1 MKYVFLIYFF
11 LNISCF
17 TLFAQIKTQTK
28 STQSA
33 VTQKQKSKFKLLIND
48 YSDKDITAK
57 DDLEFLSLFSS
68 QEEINPELNYM
79 ELGGAMRFSMIYT
92 YYEGETFPL
101 GTSYRNDF
109 TWDTWRL
116 NVNGRNNNVVFS
128 FEYRFYPSFNSHFI
142 HHGWIGYDFSERTQ
156 FQLGVSQ
163 VPFGLLPFASHSWWF
178 NLPYY
183 AGLEDDYDMG
193 IRLYHELPKF
203 NFHLAYYPL
212 AEPRGTSDPAFGSY
226 SSARYSYDV
235 IPVELNNNIERNQ
248 LNGRAE
254 YKLSEKVQ
262 LGISY
267 QTSEI
272 FNQATNHLGRH
283 AAIALHGKAVV
294 DRWDFIAQYIY
305 YKYDDVQNDLGEDL
319 QVVQMGA
326 YGFGDYQVA
335 AEASIALAGISYNIP
350 LDWGPFDNISIYND
364 YSVMFKPGEFQMD
377 GKSYGFEKSQQNVL
391 GALISAGNIYTYID
405 IASGYNHPWLTDN
418 FGGTDLGPG
427 NFVNPEE
434 DLDKENPIDQDP
446 FWNTR
451 LNINI
456 GYYF

>member
-1 MKYVFLIYFF
+1 MKHLFLIYFF
-11 LNISCF
+11 TSTCF
-17 TLFAQIKTQTK
+17 INVSAQVKTQTNA
-28 STQSA
+28 SQSIDK
-33 VTQKQKSKFKLLIND
+33 KQKSGLKLLFNN
-48 YSDKDITAK
+48 YSNKEITDK
-57 DDLEFLSLFSS
+57 DDLEFLSLFTS
-68 QEEINPELNYM
+68 QEEINPELDYM
-79 ELGGAMRFSMIYT
+79 EIGGALRYSFVYT
-92 YYEGETFPL
+92 HYEGETFPL

-116 NVNGRNNNVVFS
+116 NVNGRNNSVIFS

-142 HHGWIGYDFSERTQ
+142 HHGWIGYDFSEQTQ
-156 FQLGVSQ
+156 MQLGVSQ

-183 AGLEDDYDMG
+183 AGLEDDYDIG
-193 IRLYHELPKF
+193 IRFYHELPKF

-212 AEPRGTSDPAFGSY
+212 AEPRGTSDPAFGAY
-226 SSARYSYDV
+226 ASARYSYDV
-235 IPVELNNNIERNQ
+235 IPVEFNQNIERNQ

-254 YKLSEKVQ
+254 YQMNENLH

-272 FNQATNHLGRH
+272 FNQTTSHTGSHR
-283 AAIALHGKAVV
+283 AIALHGKAVI
-294 DRWDFIAQYIY
+294 DRWDFIAEYIY
-305 YKYDDVQNDLGEDL
+305 YNYNNVENDLGEEL
-319 QVVQMGA
+319 KVVQMGA

-335 AEASIALAGISYNIP
+335 AEASIALAGVSYSIP

-364 YSVMFKPGEFQMD
+364 YSVMFKPGSLQLGE
-377 GKSYGFEKSQQNVL
+377 KTYGFEKSQQNVL
-391 GALISAGNIYTYID
+391 GALISAGNIYTYVD
-405 IASGYNHPWLTDN
+405 LASGYNHPWLTND

-427 NFVNPEE
+427 NPENFAS
-434 DLDKENPIDQDP
+434 DLNDENPVDDDA

-451 LNINI
+451 LNVNI